1 MLAPVATIAV
11 SCCCTNFAER
21 YEVARFE
28 VSGGDGMQHDGQVTC
43 CVQIAEGDRRN
54 WRLTETA
61 GSETHGDTVILTL
74 YIEQV
79 VLSLKHARRSMGQV
93 RGNYAMARGPPP
105 QARALRVHARRRSLH
120 RRKGQLV

>member
-1 MLAPVATIAV
+1 
-11 SCCCTNFAER
+11 
-21 YEVARFE
+21 
-28 VSGGDGMQHDGQVTC
+28 MQHDGQVTC

-93 RGNYAMARGPPP
+93 RGNYAMVRED
-105 QARALRVHARRRSLH
+105 RRR
-120 RRKGQLV
+120 RPGRYACMRGDAAYIGEKVN